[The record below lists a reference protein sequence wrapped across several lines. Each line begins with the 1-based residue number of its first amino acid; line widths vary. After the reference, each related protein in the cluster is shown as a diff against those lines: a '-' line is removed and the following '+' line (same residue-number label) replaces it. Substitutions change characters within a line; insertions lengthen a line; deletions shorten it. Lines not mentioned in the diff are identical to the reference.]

1 MSTKMMRMSTK
12 MMRMSPKIMRMNRK
26 MMRMSKR
33 MVRTS
38 HSMDKFDG
46 SPEYREQGQG
56 KMLLLITRKP
66 CYNNGAGCMQYHL
79 HPQHNDH

>member
-1 MSTKMMRMSTK
+1 MSTKMMRMSKRMVRMSTKMMRMSTK
-12 MMRMSPKIMRMNRK
+12 I
-26 MMRMSKR
+26 MRMSKR
-33 MVRTS
+33 MVRKS

-46 SPEYREQGQG
+46 SPEYLEQGQG
-56 KMLLLITRKP
+56 KMLLLITGKP